1 VPGGD
6 DERVRA
12 GALRFFR
19 RVLSEIEISKCASI
33 SILLWTILFT
43 LGSISVIKSS
53 GMRKRAELPPAGR
66 PTPYHTRPTG
76 YDTRA
81 GATVLIR
88 GYLFAATKR
97 WLYKDSSV
105 AKVKSMDHKL
115 ILQDN
120 CITAETYGLESRCSG
135 AERGIEGTG
144 VSGVGT
150 GASLGPRGDI
160 SVILLDDETY
170 QKIL

>member
-1 VPGGD
+1 MRVYFYSALD
-6 DERVRA
+6 NIVHSWFDLRDKIFRDEEEGRVTTGR
-12 GALRFFR
+12 
-19 RVLSEIEISKCASI
+19 
-33 SILLWTILFT
+33 
-43 LGSISVIKSS
+43 SS
-53 GMRKRAELPPAGR
+53 DPQII
-66 PTPYHTRPTG
+66 YNHTRPTG